1 MDPATQVELIRRL
14 LDYAEHKTTGMVEAE
29 AYNDVN
35 DYLDPQQLRT
45 EQAIL
50 FRRYPLAVGFA
61 SHVRQPGDFFTHE
74 DAGVPILVVRD
85 GAGRLRAFLNV
96 CRHRGSLLV
105 PEARGCGKKVFVCP
119 YHAWS
124 YDAEGRLL
132 GMPQEFGFAG
142 LERERYGLR
151 ALPVAE
157 RFGLVWVRPTPE
169 PPGAAPLDVPPLDVP
184 PLDVPLLDMDAY
196 LGPWARDFAGF
207 GLERFVHFR
216 TATLRRR
223 MNWKLMVDTFLEFY
237 HFRWAHSRS
246 IYPLF
251 LDNVTSFDAHGPH
264 VRLVSAKRTLL
275 ELRGRPEQEWNLLEH
290 SLCLYGVFPNSV
302 ITMQGDHGALFAM
315 FPVAD
320 RVDEAVLHVS
330 LLIPE
335 EPQTDAARQ
344 HWETNLELLCAA
356 VTEDFAIGERI
367 QRTLTSGA
375 NTHTTYGRIEPGLDV
390 YHRHINEAIGKAS
403 TRP

>member
-1 MDPATQVELIRRL
+1 MDHGTQVALIRRL
-14 LDYAEHKTTGMVEAE
+14 LDYADHKTTGMVEAE

-61 SHVRQPGDFFTHE
+61 SHVRRPGDFFTHE
-74 DAGVPILVVRD
+74 ESGVPILVVRD
-85 GAGRLRAFLNV
+85 DAGRLRAFLNV

-105 PEARGCGKKVFVCP
+105 PDARGCGKKVFVCP

-124 YDAEGRLL
+124 YDTEGSLL

-157 RFGLVWVRPTPE
+157 RHGLVWVQPTPQE
-169 PPGAAPLDVPPLDVP
+169 PRLGETAAAPPDVPPLDV
-184 PLDVPLLDMDAY
+184 DAF

-207 GLERFVHFR
+207 GLERFVHFG

-237 HFRWAHSRS
+237 HFHWAHSRS

-251 LDNVTSFDAHGPH
+251 LDNVTTFDAHGPH

-275 ELRGRPEQEWNLLEH
+275 DLRARPEDEWNLVEH

-315 FPVAD
+315 YPVAD
-320 RVDEAVLHVS
+320 RVDESVLHVS

-335 EPQTDAARQ
+335 EPTTEVARK
-344 HWETNLELLCAA
+344 HWDTNLELLCSA

-367 QRTLTSGA
+367 QRGLSSGA

-390 YHRHINEAIGKAS
+390 YHRHINAALGKPT
-403 TRP
+403 TRPRA